1 MFAKCANPA
10 CSESFE
16 FHVGGIFFRF
26 SKRNAKPSLD
36 DETMGGI
43 GNVHDV
49 EHFWLCPRCAR
60 IYTLVYGEGA
70 GVILKPLW
78 MEQPIAQILKKVV
91 AA

>member
-1 MFAKCANPA
+1 MFAKCANAA

-16 FHVGGIFFRF
+16 FQGGGVFFRF
-26 SKRNAKPSLD
+26 SRGNVKPSLD
-36 DETMGGI
+36 DGTTGGI

-60 IYTLVYGEGA
+60 IYTLVYIEGT
-70 GVILKPLW
+70 GVILKLLW
-78 MEQPIAQILKKVV
+78 MEHPIAEIMKKVV